1 MAIAGLHNVTVLDS
15 SFLRVSHSQASGQQ
29 VDEGRVSTQASS
41 LLQMWRELED
51 EHVASRF
58 PQERFVSRRSDRL
71 NADHP
76 KGQGSDTDSNEH
88 GGGWEVTSLTE
99 SEYGAWSQIQ
109 IGSPNENID
118 SSNFNCEHS
127 SDFGE
132 VERERVRQIFREWM
146 NSGVREHPSNVS
158 HINNSPR
165 AEWLGETEQERVRII
180 REWVQMN
187 SRQRGAFSDSREE
200 QAADISTQIEQIRDG
215 LVVNQI
221 EGRNEHSRRG
231 IRRLCGRQALLDMIK
246 KAERERQTELQGLLH
261 CRAVSQFAHRNRIQS
276 LLRGRFLRNDQ
287 LVENERPA
295 SLAETELGL
304 LRQRHTVSGLREE
317 ICSRLDTSVC
327 GQVSCSQSDTLYDN
341 EINGNR
347 NNQSQANNAQDVLD
361 KPSEQS
367 ESNYEESIINHRLP
381 DIQNDLEDGAVEGIG
396 WQGSSASEEQ
406 ISENE
411 EFFYRTDGTDESLN
425 GNSQENTASE
435 SIELGEHSHMQES
448 DAGING
454 QSDPVI
460 VESLTHGLSDH
471 DSNLDINW
479 QESAAQAELWPEQNM
494 ETEERETQHSN
505 AEYHEWRE
513 GIREDMD
520 ENLLG
525 ITFNFQGF
533 ENEDI
538 EQVQLQEAPEV
549 WNEDNG
555 VQGAVQHWLEGT
567 SDREAVPVRGL
578 GTFYFPDDE
587 NVYNVELRELLN
599 RRRVSNLLHSGFRES
614 LDQVLQS
621 YVERRESNAPID
633 WEVPGTSSSHESEE
647 PDLEHQSQDQNEG
660 QRDTVESPLPLPSRV
675 VPSRPLYYLESY
687 HDNWPQHDMHQRS
700 GIEWEIVNDL
710 RIDMARLQQRMNN
723 MQRMMESCMDMQ
735 LELQRSIR
743 QEVSAALNRSSPIEG
758 GSGDGL
764 QKHEPQW
771 DCVRKGICCICCD
784 SNIDS
789 LLYRCGHMCTCSKCA
804 HQMVQ
809 SSGKCP
815 MCRAPVV
822 EVIRAYSIL

>member
-1 MAIAGLHNVTVLDS
+1 
-15 SFLRVSHSQASGQQ
+15 
-29 VDEGRVSTQASS
+29 
-41 LLQMWRELED
+41 MWRELED

-58 PQERFVSRRSDRL
+58 PQERVVPRRSDRL
-71 NADHP
+71 IADHS

-118 SSNFNCEHS
+118 SSNFSCEHS

-187 SRQRGAFSDSREE
+187 SRQRGAFSDIREE

-215 LVVNQI
+215 LVVNQN

-327 GQVSCSQSDTLYDN
+327 GQVSCSQSDTSYDN

-367 ESNYEESIINHRLP
+367 ESNYEESINHRLA
-381 DIQNDLEDGAVEGIG
+381 DIQNDLEDGTVEGIG
-396 WQGSSASEEQ
+396 WHGSSASEEQ

-411 EFFYRTDGTDESLN
+411 EFLYRTDGTDQSLS
-425 GNSQENTASE
+425 GNSQENTVSE
-435 SIELGEHSHMQES
+435 SNELGEHSHMQES
-448 DAGING
+448 DTEINR

-460 VESLTHGLSDH
+460 VESLTHGLSDR

-479 QESAAQAELWPEQNM
+479 QESAAQAELLPEQNM
-494 ETEERETQHSN
+494 ETEERDSQHSN
-505 AEYHEWRE
+505 AEYHEWRD
-513 GIREDMD
+513 GIREVMD

-525 ITFNFQGF
+525 ITSNFQGF
-533 ENEDI
+533 GNEDI

-567 SDREAVPVRGL
+567 SDLEAVPVRGVA
-578 GTFYFPDDE
+578 TFYFPDDE

-633 WEVPGTSSSHESEE
+633 WELPGTLSSHESDE
-647 PDLEHQSQDQNEG
+647 PDLEHQSQNQNEG
-660 QRDTVESPLPLPSRV
+660 QGDTVESPLPLPSQAI
-675 VPSRPLYYLESY
+675 PSRPLYYLESY
-687 HDNWPQHDMHQRS
+687 RDNWPQPDMHQRS

-710 RIDMARLQQRMNN
+710 RIDMARLQQRMNS
-723 MQRMMESCMDMQ
+723 MQRMMEACMDMQ

-758 GSGDGL
+758 GSGDDGHL
-764 QKHEPQW
+764 KHEPQW

-804 HQMVQ
+804 HKMVQ

>member
-1 MAIAGLHNVTVLDS
+1 
-15 SFLRVSHSQASGQQ
+15 
-29 VDEGRVSTQASS
+29 
-41 LLQMWRELED
+41 MWRELED

-58 PQERFVSRRSDRL
+58 PQERVVPRRSDRL
-71 NADHP
+71 IADHS

-187 SRQRGAFSDSREE
+187 SRQRGAFSDIREE

-215 LVVNQI
+215 LVVHQN
-221 EGRNEHSRRG
+221 EGRTEHSRRG

-261 CRAVSQFAHRNRIQS
+261 CRTVSQFAHRNRIQS

-327 GQVSCSQSDTLYDN
+327 GQVSCSQSDTSYDN

-367 ESNYEESIINHRLP
+367 ESNYEESINHRLA

-411 EFFYRTDGTDESLN
+411 EFIYRTDGTDQSLS
-425 GNSQENTASE
+425 GNLQENTVSE
-435 SIELGEHSHMQES
+435 SNESGEHSHMQES
-448 DAGING
+448 DTEING

-460 VESLTHGLSDH
+460 VGSLTHGLSDH
-471 DSNLDINW
+471 GSNLDINW
-479 QESAAQAELWPEQNM
+479 QESAAQAELLPEQNM
-494 ETEERETQHSN
+494 ETEERDSQHSN
-505 AEYHEWRE
+505 AEYHEWRD

-525 ITFNFQGF
+525 ITSNFQGF
-533 ENEDI
+533 GNEAI

-567 SDREAVPVRGL
+567 SDREAVPVRGVA
-578 GTFYFPDDE
+578 TFYFPDDE
-587 NVYNVELRELLN
+587 NVHNVELRELLN

-633 WEVPGTSSSHESEE
+633 WELPGTSSSHELDE
-647 PDLEHQSQDQNEG
+647 PDLEHQSQNQNEG
-660 QRDTVESPLPLPSRV
+660 QGDTVESPLPLPSRAI
-675 VPSRPLYYLESY
+675 PSRPLYYLESY

-700 GIEWEIVNDL
+700 GIEWEIVSDL
-710 RIDMARLQQRMNN
+710 RIDMARLQQRMNS
-723 MQRMMESCMDMQ
+723 MQRMMEACMDMQ

-758 GSGDGL
+758 GSEDGL
-764 QKHEPQW
+764 LEHEPQW

-804 HQMVQ
+804 RKMVQ